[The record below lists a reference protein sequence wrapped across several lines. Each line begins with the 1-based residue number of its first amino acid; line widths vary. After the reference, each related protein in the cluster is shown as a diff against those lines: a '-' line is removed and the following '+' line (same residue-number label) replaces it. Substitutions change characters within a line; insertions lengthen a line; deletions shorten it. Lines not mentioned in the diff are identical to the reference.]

1 MGVAEV
7 RVGELGVVGELR
19 GWFLLESDDFFLN
32 ILRLNLV
39 SPRPLSFL
47 LAALCSVA
55 GLMWT
60 EE

>member
-1 MGVAEV
+1 MYAGLLRTTLVRLKVGVAEV

-19 GWFLLESDDFFLN
+19 GWFLLESF
-32 ILRLNLV
+32 
-39 SPRPLSFL
+39 SFL